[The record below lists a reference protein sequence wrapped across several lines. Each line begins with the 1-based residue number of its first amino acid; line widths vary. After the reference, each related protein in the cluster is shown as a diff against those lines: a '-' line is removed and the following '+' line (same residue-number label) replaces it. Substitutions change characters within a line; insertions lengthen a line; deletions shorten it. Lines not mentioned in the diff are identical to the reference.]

1 MLVNFFWL
9 LCLQR
14 GAAFGSPAAPIGAR
28 MRLEDVTL
36 TRELTRRFGPLSR
49 SNGKRGVRRE
59 KNGEDKTGIKVEDSR
74 LSEKTFHNSC
84 AKNCRRPRG
93 CGDRTCGAF
102 GRRGSRAR
110 TAGRGEVAARAPAA
124 RSLLVCDP
132 HGARA
137 TALARAAP
145 LLRAHVPRRAYA
157 RVPHVH
163 TIKKK
168 KTEKNEGKK
177 HRLKSAVFLRG
188 WLCAIWRRGTWR
200 VCCRRSSGTRP
211 AILCRASRWTR
222 SSARSCGSRART
234 PCARLALPAPILLR
248 FRLERER
255 EFCPSGGGR
264 EESRTYFRSFELKRT
279 RARIVWLFPE
289 HDPQSKS

>member
-168 KTEKNEGKK
+168 KNGEKRRKKTPTEIGGFPQGVALRDLEARDLAGLLPPEL
-177 HRLKSAVFLRG
+177 RDEACDPVSSEPLDAQQCPELWVASAHAVRE
-188 WLCAIWRRGTWR
+188 A
-200 VCCRRSSGTRP
+200 RSS
-211 AILCRASRWTR
+211 RANT
-222 SSARSCGSRART
+222 T
-234 PCARLALPAPILLR
+234 TIP
-248 FRLERER
+248 
-255 EFCPSGGGR
+255 
-264 EESRTYFRSFELKRT
+264 T
-279 RARIVWLFPE
+279 
-289 HDPQSKS
+289 